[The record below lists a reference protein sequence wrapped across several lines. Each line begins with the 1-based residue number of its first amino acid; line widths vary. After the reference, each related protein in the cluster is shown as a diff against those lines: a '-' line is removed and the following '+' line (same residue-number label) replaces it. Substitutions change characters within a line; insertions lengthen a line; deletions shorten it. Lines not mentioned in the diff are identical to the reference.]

1 MIQVKTN
8 SESPYPFPSSSPAA
22 MSSGHQIHPIALAEY
37 HQRLQLY
44 DYAQQAAL
52 RLRMTQSALTTSQQT
67 SGTTSVFG
75 MTPHPALAD
84 SASPFSHISPFS
96 RFDPRFRYVHEEPKP
111 PHSYIGL
118 IAMAILSNADRK
130 MVLSDIYQYI
140 LDHYP
145 YFRNRGPGWR
155 NSIRHNLS
163 LNDCFVK
170 AGRSANGKGH
180 YWAIHPANVE
190 DFRKGDFRR
199 RKAQRKVRK
208 HMGLSVPE
216 DEDSTSPTPTPVPTP
231 LPSPFVPN
239 RQAISP
245 TDAGIAFR
253 PPQLLAGLNPMTLNE
268 FSLSLARSR
277 PTAFRSD
284 FFESLNHPV
293 QRNRTGKRLFDVESL
308 LAPDC
313 DSTVNDLRACESSR
327 KKAMTEENE
336 PLDIETRNS
345 SPRSTNSPTE
355 FACRTS
361 QTESNCSSPS
371 VSSSSVASPQP
382 PTPAKGEKET
392 SDSGSALNNHSG
404 GSSGRSQN
412 NIYAGL
418 SPWQVAQIQSLQNL
432 QQINTGMLSGQGIRC
447 ENGFTAWAAMSAL
460 AHSQPTSFLSYSAA
474 FAAASIGNSGNNE
487 SLNHPNN
494 SGSVVMSSRGACNQ
508 K

>member
-8 SESPYPFPSSSPAA
+8 NESPYPFPSSSPAG
-22 MSSGHQIHPIALAEY
+22 MTGGHQMHPMALAEY

-44 DYAQQAAL
+44 DYAQQAAM
-52 RLRMTQSALTTSQQT
+52 RLRMTQSALNSSQQS
-67 SGTTSVFG
+67 SGASVFG
-75 MTPHPALAD
+75 MAPHPALTDA
-84 SASPFSHISPFS
+84 ASPFSHMSPFS

-180 YWAIHPANVE
+180 YWAIHPANVD

-216 DEDSTSPTPTPVPTP
+216 DEDSSSPTPTPVPSAM
-231 LPSPFVPN
+231 PSPFIPN
-239 RQAISP
+239 RQAVSPADGSIS
-245 TDAGIAFR
+245 FR
-253 PPQLLAGLNPMTLNE
+253 PPQMLTGLNPMTLNE
-268 FSLSLARSR
+268 FSISLARSR
-277 PTAFRSD
+277 PAAFRGD
-284 FFESLNHPV
+284 FFDTVPKH
-293 QRNRTGKRLFDVESL
+293 RTGKRLFDVESL

-313 DSTVNDLRACESSR
+313 DSTVNDQRACEVIR
-327 KKAMTEENE
+327 KKEKTEENE
-336 PLDIETRNS
+336 PLDITTHDS
-345 SPRSTNSPTE
+345 SPRSTNSPNE
-355 FACRTS
+355 FAC

-371 VSSSSVASPQP
+371 VSSSNAPSPQP
-382 PTPAKGEKET
+382 LTPSKRSSDT
-392 SDSGSALNNHSG
+392 SDTALSMKSSGIG
-404 GSSGRSQN
+404 GSSARNQN
-412 NIYAGL
+412 VYGGL
-418 SPWQVAQIQSLQNL
+418 TPWQVAQIQSLHNL
-432 QQINTGMLSGQGIRC
+432 QQMNSSLLSGQGIRC
-447 ENGFTAWAAMSAL
+447 ESGFTAWAAMSAL
-460 AHSQPTSFLSYSAA
+460 AAQSQPSSLLSYSAA
-474 FAAASIGNSGNNE
+474 FAAASIENPVNNSE
-487 SLNHPNN
+487 SSQHHPNN
-494 SGSVVMSSRGACNQ
+494 SSSVVLSSRGACNQ